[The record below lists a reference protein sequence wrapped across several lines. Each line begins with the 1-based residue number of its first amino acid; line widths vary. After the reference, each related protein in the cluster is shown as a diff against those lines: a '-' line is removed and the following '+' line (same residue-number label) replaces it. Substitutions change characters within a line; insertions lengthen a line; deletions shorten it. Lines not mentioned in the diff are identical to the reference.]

1 MVIQLPLILLLSA
14 AVVVLMRTSGL
25 RFAHALAC
33 VLLGFFLAGSRAGP
47 GIGRFLESLVDAL
60 EGIRL

>member
-1 MVIQLPLILLLSA
+1 MVLQLPVVVLLSA
-14 AVVVLMRTSGL
+14 AVLVLWRTSGL

-47 GIGRFLESLVDAL
+47 GTGRFLESLVDAL
-60 EGIRL
+60 EGSHL